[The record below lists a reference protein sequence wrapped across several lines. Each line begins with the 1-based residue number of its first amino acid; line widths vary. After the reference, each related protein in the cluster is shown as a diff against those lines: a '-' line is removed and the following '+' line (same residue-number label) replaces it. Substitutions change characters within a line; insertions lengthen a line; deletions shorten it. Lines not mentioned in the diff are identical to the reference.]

1 LNTSFVYNIGAQNIP
16 KFIKMFNKTMA
27 KNNLTDNPSV
37 NIVGAGTVI
46 DGDIKTNGDMR
57 IDGILTG
64 SINVKG
70 KLVVGTSGNVEGEII
85 CQNAD
90 VSGTIKGKIGVAEL
104 LSLKASAKLTGDIIT
119 NKIAV
124 EPGATFSGS
133 CSMGGVIK
141 DIKGER
147 IEKPQLAEKT
157 A

>member
-1 LNTSFVYNIGAQNIP
+1 
-16 KFIKMFNKTMA
+16 MA
-27 KNNLTDNPSV
+27 KDNSLETGSV
-37 NIVGAGTVI
+37 NLIGAGTVI
-46 DGDIKTNGDMR
+46 IGDVTTNGDMR
-57 IDGILTG
+57 IDGSLKG

-70 KLVVGTSGNVEGEII
+70 KLVIGASGNIEGEAI

-90 VSGTIKGKIGVAEL
+90 ISGAIKGKISVAEL
-104 LSLKASAKLTGDIIT
+104 LSLKASAKITGDIIT

-124 EPGATFSGS
+124 EPGAIFSGS

-147 IEKPQLAEKT
+147 TEKSKLAEKT

>member
-1 LNTSFVYNIGAQNIP
+1 
-16 KFIKMFNKTMA
+16 MFNKTMA
-27 KNNLTDNPSV
+27 KNNIAENPSV
-37 NIVGAGTVI
+37 NIIGAGTI
-46 DGDIKTNGDMR
+46 IEGDITTNGDMR
-57 IDGILTG
+57 IDGTLTG

-70 KLVVGTSGNVEGEII
+70 KLVIGASGNVEGEII

-90 VSGTIKGKIGVAEL
+90 ISGTIKGKIGVSEL
-104 LSLKASAKLTGDIIT
+104 LSLKASSKLTGDIIT

-147 IEKPQLAEKT
+147 TEKAKAQPVEQT